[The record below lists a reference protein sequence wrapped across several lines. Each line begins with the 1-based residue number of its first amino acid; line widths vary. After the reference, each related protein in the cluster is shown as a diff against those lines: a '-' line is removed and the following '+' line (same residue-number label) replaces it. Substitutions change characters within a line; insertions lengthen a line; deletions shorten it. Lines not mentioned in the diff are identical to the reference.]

1 MDTRS
6 GRKRI
11 YVICTNPRSG
21 STLLCRGLAGTGL
34 AGTPDEFFGSS
45 PETISY
51 WTAKFRISAASDF
64 ADKIV
69 EATSTSNG
77 MFGTKLHRTEVRWMR
92 RAMLQSLCSS
102 AVLGG
107 HPSLDALLKAKFCA
121 VDYIWLRRRN
131 KVAQGISHFRAVRT
145 NVWEVLNGD
154 STNGERVGFDLA
166 AIDHCVKLAEKYEA
180 QWADF
185 FTRWNLRPL
194 LLTYEDLAASYD
206 ASLRSVLTFLELDH
220 GALPGLVPS
229 LERLADEVSFEW
241 EERYRREA
249 GRCPATAEASV

>member
-1 MDTRS
+1 MDTKEAS
-6 GRKRI
+6 KRI

-21 STLLCRGLAGTGL
+21 STLLCRGLATTGL
-34 AGTPDEFFGSS
+34 AGAPNEFFGSS

-51 WTAKFRISAASDF
+51 WMAKFRISAASDF
-64 ADKIV
+64 ADKIA

-77 MFGTKLHRTEVRWMR
+77 VFGTKLHRTEVRRMR
-92 RAMLQSLCSS
+92 GAMLESLSS
-102 AVLGG
+102 NAVLGS

-145 NVWEVLNGD
+145 DVWEVLKGGR
-154 STNGERVGFDLA
+154 TNVERVGFDLA

-194 LLTYEDLAASYD
+194 LLTYEDLATSYD
-206 ASLRSVLTFLELDH
+206 ASLRSVLTFLGLDH
-220 GALPGLVPS
+220 RSLPRLWPS
-229 LERLADEVSFEW
+229 LERLADEVSLEW
-241 EERYRREA
+241 EERYRRQA
-249 GRCPATAEASV
+249 GRYMATAETLV